1 MAETPKL
8 PVDKLLAK
16 LRRDDAAQSKRTQR
30 SQTIA
35 ELDEETRRLRAMRT
49 RLERGKPRD
58 Q

>member
-8 PVDKLLAK
+8 PVDKALAK
-16 LRRDDAAQSKRTQR
+16 LRRDDAVQSKRTQR

-35 ELDEETRRLRAMRT
+35 QLNEETQRLRATRA

-58 Q
+58 H